1 MYPPNCSKEFCVNV
15 NKGKEILTIEIG
27 TRLAEERRRLKLS
40 QTVMAE
46 HGDISK
52 MTQISYEMGRSA
64 PDAQY
69 LALVAKAGVDVLYV
83 VMGMRTP
90 PLPGAADDGKEA
102 VRLDK
107 RQQALLQNY
116 DAADEVGKSY
126 IEGTANLSAQ
136 QKAKRASG
144 GKR

>member
-1 MYPPNCSKEFCVNV
+1 MN
-15 NKGKEILTIEIG
+15 IEIG
-27 TRLAEERRRLKLS
+27 ARLAEERKRLGLS
-40 QTVMAE
+40 QSAMAE
-46 HGDISK
+46 CGGIVK
-52 MTQISYEMGRSA
+52 VTQLNYEMGRRA
-64 PDAQY
+64 PDSAY

-83 VMGMRTP
+83 VLGMRTP
-90 PLPGAADDGKEA
+90 PLPGAADDGKQA

-136 QKAKRASG
+136 QKAKRTSGG